1 MGITRNNTE
10 TPNILAKEAETE
22 INEKDMSANYL
33 TPKADERVGALLDA
47 PPNEEILE
55 AESKFTID

>member
-1 MGITRNNTE
+1 MV
-10 TPNILAKEAETE
+10 KEVNEASALGDQT
-22 INEKDMSANYL
+22 NEKDMSANYL